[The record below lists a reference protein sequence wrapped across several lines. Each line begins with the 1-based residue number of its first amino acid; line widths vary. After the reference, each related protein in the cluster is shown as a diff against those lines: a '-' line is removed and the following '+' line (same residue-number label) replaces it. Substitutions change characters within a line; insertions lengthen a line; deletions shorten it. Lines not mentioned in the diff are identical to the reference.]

1 MCLEKERACVLPSPV
16 CLSPTRLE
24 ILDLKLNYRSIN
36 LPICQVNIDFHDG
49 FKKCYSDEMNSHG
62 INPFEVAHRMFL
74 PELIGSVH
82 LA

>member
-1 MCLEKERACVLPSPV
+1 
-16 CLSPTRLE
+16 
-24 ILDLKLNYRSIN
+24 
-36 LPICQVNIDFHDG
+36 
-49 FKKCYSDEMNSHG
+49 MNSHG